1 MSRDKG
7 LDGKLKAITVLKLE
21 KQRIGWSPKLKRSV
35 FIDES
40 TNIETIQELKRLR
53 EADVLTVYDQLED
66 RTMFLELDALER
78 VQFDEV
84 YSRYLELG
92 GQVIYSRKKKGRKT
106 HTLFRLDEEY
116 GKTAEMDVPEKKSL
130 F

>member
-1 MSRDKG
+1 MSRG

-66 RTMFLELDALER
+66 RTMFLELDAREC

-84 YSRYLELG
+84 YSRYLEVG
-92 GQVIYSRKKKGRKT
+92 GQVLYARKKKGRKT
-106 HTLFRLDEEY
+106 HMLFRLDEEY

>member
-1 MSRDKG
+1 MSRDNG

-35 FIDES
+35 FINES
-40 TNIETIQELKRLR
+40 TNNDSIQELKRLR
-53 EADVLTVYDQLED
+53 ESDVLTVYDQLED
-66 RTMFLELDALER
+66 RTMFLELDARER

-84 YSRYLELG
+84 YSRYLEVG
-92 GQVIYSRKKKGRKT
+92 GQVLYARKKKGRKT

>member
-1 MSRDKG
+1 LSRDKG

>member
-1 MSRDKG
+1 MSRGKN

-21 KQRIGWSPKLKRSV
+21 TQRIGWSPKLKRSV

-40 TNIETIQELKRLR
+40 TNNDTIQELKRLR
-53 EADVLTVYDQLED
+53 ESDVLTVYDQLED
-66 RTMFLELDALER
+66 RTIFLELDALER
-78 VQFDEV
+78 IQFDEV
-84 YSRYLELG
+84 YSRYLEVG
-92 GQVIYSRKKKGRKT
+92 GLILYARKKKGRKT
-106 HTLFRLDEEY
+106 HTLFKLDEEY

>member
-1 MSRDKG
+1 LSRG

-40 TNIETIQELKRLR
+40 TNTETIQELKRLR

-66 RTMFLELDALER
+66 RTMFLELDARER

-84 YSRYLELG
+84 YSRYLEVG
-92 GQVIYSRKKKGRKT
+92 GQVLYARKKKGRKT
-106 HTLFRLDEEY
+106 NTLFRLDEEY

>member
-40 TNIETIQELKRLR
+40 TNTETIQELKRLR

>member
-40 TNIETIQELKRLR
+40 TNAETIQELKRLR

-78 VQFDEV
+78 VQFEEV
-84 YSRYLELG
+84 YSRYLEVG

>member
-1 MSRDKG
+1 MSRG

-66 RTMFLELDALER
+66 RTMFLELDAREC

-84 YSRYLELG
+84 YSRYLEVG
-92 GQVIYSRKKKGRKT
+92 GQVLYARKKKGRKT

>member
-1 MSRDKG
+1 MSRG

-40 TNIETIQELKRLR
+40 TNTETIQELKRLR

-66 RTMFLELDALER
+66 RTMFLELDARER

-84 YSRYLELG
+84 YSRYLEVG
-92 GQVIYSRKKKGRKT
+92 GQVLYARKKKGRKT
-106 HTLFRLDEEY
+106 HTLFRLDEGY
-116 GKTAEMDVPEKKSL
+116 GKTAEMDIPEKKSL

>member
-1 MSRDKG
+1 MSRG

-40 TNIETIQELKRLR
+40 TNTETIQELKRLR

-66 RTMFLELDALER
+66 RTMFLELDAREC

-84 YSRYLELG
+84 YSRYLEVG
-92 GQVIYSRKKKGRKT
+92 GQVLYARKKKGRKT

>member
-1 MSRDKG
+1 
-7 LDGKLKAITVLKLE
+7 VLKLE

-66 RTMFLELDALER
+66 RTMFLELDAREC

-84 YSRYLELG
+84 YSRYLEVG
-92 GQVIYSRKKKGRKT
+92 GQVLYARKKKGRKT
-106 HTLFRLDEEY
+106 HMLFRLDEEY

>member
-1 MSRDKG
+1 LSRG

-35 FIDES
+35 FIAES
-40 TNIETIQELKRLR
+40 TNTETIQELKRLR

-66 RTMFLELDALER
+66 RTMFLELDPRER

-84 YSRYLELG
+84 YSRYLEVG
-92 GQVIYSRKKKGRKT
+92 GQVLYARKKKGRKT

>member
-1 MSRDKG
+1 MSRG

-35 FIDES
+35 FIAES
-40 TNIETIQELKRLR
+40 TNTETIQELKRLR

-66 RTMFLELDALER
+66 RTMFLELDPRER

-84 YSRYLELG
+84 YSRYLEVG
-92 GQVIYSRKKKGRKT
+92 GQVLYARKKKGRKT

>member
-1 MSRDKG
+1 LSRG

-40 TNIETIQELKRLR
+40 TNTETIQELKRLR

-66 RTMFLELDALER
+66 RTMFLELDAREC

-84 YSRYLELG
+84 YSRYLEVG
-92 GQVIYSRKKKGRKT
+92 GQVLYARKKKGRKT

>member
-1 MSRDKG
+1 LSRG

-66 RTMFLELDALER
+66 RTMFLELDAREC

-84 YSRYLELG
+84 YSRYLEVG
-92 GQVIYSRKKKGRKT
+92 GQVLYARKKKGRKT
-106 HTLFRLDEEY
+106 HMLFRLDEEY

>member
-1 MSRDKG
+1 MSRG

-21 KQRIGWSPKLKRSV
+21 KQRIGWSLKLKRSV
-35 FIDES
+35 FFDKS
-40 TNIETIQELKRLR
+40 TNTETIQELKRVR

-84 YSRYLELG
+84 YSRYLEVG